1 MFELNKYISKE
12 DERHIEIVGYHNI
25 FETTCESN
33 QTVLTAFVLNS
44 LGYAIKDWGED
55 TFYIMFFSN
64 NRDSLLYKATIS
76 YNSKYKQFEV
86 SCYRYGDE
94 EDCKYDYIYHVTML
108 KDGTYL
114 LQKPFMDILNT
125 MFSLICDNILEDL
138 KLGKATLK

>member
-1 MFELNKYISKE
+1 MFELDKCISKE
-12 DERHIEIVGYHNI
+12 DERHIEIVGYNNI

-33 QTVLTAFVLNS
+33 RIELTAFVLNS
-44 LGYAIKDWGED
+44 LGYLIKDWGED

-86 SCYRYGDE
+86 SCYRYGDK
-94 EDCKYDYIYHVTML
+94 EDCKYDYIYHVTMI

-114 LQKPFMDILNT
+114 LLKSFMDVLNT
-125 MFSLICDNILEDL
+125 MFNLICDNILEDL
-138 KLGKATLK
+138 RLGKATLE